1 MKNTLLS
8 TLCLLGGLGLAESA
22 SAQTAVFVQYPF
34 TTNNSDNAAVR
45 STGVTANTPVLHRL
59 VLSDGGSA
67 GGSVAPYSIK
77 GQAFG
82 AAADGSGFSTLASSP
97 KGIAYEQFSI
107 TATAAL
113 RVDSLGFNIRT
124 AQTTNGRLSLLW
136 SLNGFTTDSTEFSYA
151 KGPATNSGSSTS
163 VSSTPGGTLPAAH
176 NGSFGAGITG
186 TSASTAYAYLPQD
199 NALNPKDDFH
209 FAFNNSATGLTLA
222 AGQTLTVRI
231 YPAIGSNTAGRYA
244 LLRNVTFKSRQA
256 YVPMFLATRPGLVS
270 TNLAA
275 YPNPVQNRLSVPHT
289 AASRDARVTVFST
302 TGARVAS
309 FSAQPGT
316 TETAV
321 DLSNLSRGLYL
332 VEYADGA
339 QRSSARI
346 TKE

>member
-1 MKNTLLS
+1 MKKNLLPAF
-8 TLCLLGGLGLAESA
+8 LLLGGLGFAEKA
-22 SAQTAVFVQYPF
+22 SAQTAAFVQYPL
-34 TTNNSDNAAVR
+34 TINGSDNAAVR
-45 STGVTANTPVLHRL
+45 STGVTANAPVLHRL
-59 VLSDGGSA
+59 VLSDGGAA
-67 GGSVAPYSIK
+67 GGLVAPYSIK
-77 GQAFG
+77 GQATG
-82 AAADGSGFSTLASSP
+82 AVADGSGFSSLASSP

-113 RVDSLGFNIRT
+113 RVDSLDFNIRT
-124 AQTTNGRLSLLW
+124 TQSTNGRLSLLW

-151 KGPATNSGSSTS
+151 KGPATNPGTSTS
-163 VSSTPGGTLPAAH
+163 VPATPGGTLPAAH
-176 NGSFGAGITG
+176 NGTFGTGITG
-186 TSASTAYAYLPQD
+186 PSAATAYAYLPQD
-199 NALNPKDDFH
+199 NSLNPKDDFH

-222 AGQTLTVRI
+222 AGQTLMVRL
-231 YPAIGSNTAGRYA
+231 YMALGSNTAGRYV

-256 YVPMFLATRPGLVS
+256 YVPMFLATRSLVA
-270 TNLAA
+270 TNLGV
-275 YPNPVQNRLSVPHT
+275 YPNPTQNRLNVPHT

-321 DLSNLSRGLYL
+321 DLSSLSRGLYL
-332 VEYADGA
+332 VEYADGG